1 MSKIDLNSNNEMVVI
16 PLKEYNYL
24 KSVVNKIGKKI
35 ESQKDPDF
43 LTPLQLKRINEIDEK
58 IKKGDWSSVIDFDVM
73 KRNILNK
80 RTNIVRLKNRKKSRK
95 ILK

>member
-24 KSVVNKIGKKI
+24 KSVVNKIGEKI
-35 ESQKDPDF
+35 GSQKDPDF

-58 IKKGDWSSVIDFDVM
+58 IKKGDWSGVVDFDEM

-80 RTNIVRLKNRKKSRK
+80 RN
-95 ILK
+95 